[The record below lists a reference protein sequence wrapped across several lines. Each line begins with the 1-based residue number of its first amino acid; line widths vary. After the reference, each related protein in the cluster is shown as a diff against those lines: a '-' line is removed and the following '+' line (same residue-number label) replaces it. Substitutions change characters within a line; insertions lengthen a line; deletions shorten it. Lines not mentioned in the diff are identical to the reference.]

1 MWIIEKYKG
10 WCQKQYDIWGSK
22 LQDKYDFW
30 DAYDNPK
37 VREACQVIWAKMSPK
52 LQKTIYDLIVETLKK
67 YGPEFAKKL
76 IQKLTEVFSNT
87 PQPEK

>member
-30 DAYDNPK
+30 KAYDDPK
-37 VREACQVIWAKMSPK
+37 VREACQAIWAKMSPK

-87 PQPEK
+87 PQPK